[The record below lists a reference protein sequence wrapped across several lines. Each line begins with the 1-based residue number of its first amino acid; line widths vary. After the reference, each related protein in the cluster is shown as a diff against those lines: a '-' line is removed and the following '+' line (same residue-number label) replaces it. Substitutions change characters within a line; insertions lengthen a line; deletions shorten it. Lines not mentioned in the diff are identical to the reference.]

1 MLDFTALRA
10 NTMTMNELVAGMTK
24 WDLHKHTDDMIDAMQ
39 DAIRD
44 ATDAD
49 VVFQPTDPEAKD
61 TFAANPADAQL
72 AWTLGHVIVHANAS
86 SEESAALALELARG
100 VLVEKRS
107 RYETPWES
115 VTTIRQCRQALEDSR
130 KMRHA
135 LLDAWPSAPHT
146 DVTYVYIPQF
156 GPLNCFTRFVLG
168 LRHED
173 SHLPQVREIAKQ
185 ALAARSA
192 A

>member
-1 MLDFTALRA
+1 MLDFSAVRA
-10 NTMTMNELVAGMTK
+10 NAMTMDELVAGMTK
-24 WDLHKHTDDMIDAMQ
+24 WDLHKHTDDMIDAMLE
-39 DAIRD
+39 AIRD
-44 ATDAD
+44 ASDAD

-61 TFAANPADAQL
+61 TFAQNPEDAQI

-100 VLVEKRS
+100 VPVEKRS
-107 RYETPWES
+107 RFETAWES
-115 VTTIRQCRQALEDSR
+115 VTTIRQCRQALEESR

-135 LLDAWPSAPHT
+135 MLEAWPQDPHL

-156 GPLNCFTRFVLG
+156 GPLNCFTRFILG

-173 SHLPQVREIAKQ
+173 SHLPQVRDIVNQ
-185 ALAARSA
+185 ALAARSGR
-192 A
+192 